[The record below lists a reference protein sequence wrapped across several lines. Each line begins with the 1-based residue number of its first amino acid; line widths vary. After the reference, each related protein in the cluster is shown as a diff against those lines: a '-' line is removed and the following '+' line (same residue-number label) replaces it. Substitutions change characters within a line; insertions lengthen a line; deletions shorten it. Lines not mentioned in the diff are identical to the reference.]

1 MHFCKLNS
9 FLECTQ
15 HWNFKKLLMPYDVVR
30 MMQNAY
36 EDFKISLTKMAAG
49 TDIRVSKDHQ
59 PIIKV
64 LLLYS
69 ASKLHSISCACF
81 FMILIIAK
89 V

>member
-9 FLECTQ
+9 FLQCTH
-15 HWNFKKLLMPYDVVR
+15 HWNFKKLLM